1 MGNNKT
7 LSSKL
12 AKEKISKWQKKFNDK
27 FRFDKSKGSEG
38 MLKLG
43 NRGINS
49 SPKFRREI
57 EQQSKSQEM
66 IGGHLGNLQQGP
78 YPININININ
88 NSKKE
93 GDIFQRNS
101 ANVSTKGFAKRI
113 YNINK
118 GFYFYNYLYRKMFI
132 YLFF

>member
-1 MGNNKT
+1 
-7 LSSKL
+7 
-12 AKEKISKWQKKFNDK
+12 
-27 FRFDKSKGSEG
+27 

-43 NRGINS
+43 NRGVNS
-49 SPKFRREI
+49 SPIQLRREL

-66 IGGHLGNLQQGP
+66 IGGHLGNLQQGH

-93 GDIFQRNS
+93 GDVFQRNS

-118 GFYFYNYLYRKMFI
+118 GF
-132 YLFF
+132 